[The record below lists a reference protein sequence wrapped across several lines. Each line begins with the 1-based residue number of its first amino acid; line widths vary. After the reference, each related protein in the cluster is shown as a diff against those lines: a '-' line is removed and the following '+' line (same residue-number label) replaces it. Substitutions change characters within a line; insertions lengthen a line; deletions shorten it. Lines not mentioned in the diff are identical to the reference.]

1 VVKQAKNELDA
12 LISLIDEPDRE
23 MYLTI
28 REKISGYGKEAIPRL
43 EEAWLHSENPE
54 SAERLEHIIDE
65 IRFNDLYHE
74 LKSWADFQN
83 NDLLKAFLLISKFRF
98 PDLDEDKYISEFERL
113 KQDVWLEINDNLT
126 ALEKIKVINHVLF
139 EIHQFKGQSPKQK
152 SSLNTYFLNELLD
165 SKTGNALTLGMLY
178 MTIAQQLRIPIF
190 GIDLP
195 DHFILAYMDDS
206 MPAKEIEDFMEDEV
220 LFYLNALNKGA
231 VFTQNEIELYL
242 KQMKLEIN
250 EAYFRP
256 CSNKSIIRRLIT
268 EIADTYILENMPE
281 KADTLNLLLSLL
293 D

>member
-1 VVKQAKNELDA
+1 VVKQANNELDA
-12 LISLIDEPDRE
+12 LISLIDEPDKE

-43 EEAWLHSENPE
+43 EEAWLHSESSEN
-54 SAERLEHIIDE
+54 ADRLEHIIDE

-74 LKSWADFQN
+74 LKSWSDFQH
-83 NDLLKAFLLISKFRF
+83 NDLLKAFLLLSKFRF
-98 PDLDEDKYISEFERL
+98 PDMDEEKYLSEFDQL
-113 KQDVWLEINDNLT
+113 KQDVWLEINENLT
-126 ALEKIKVINHVLF
+126 ALEKIKVMNHVLF

-152 SSLNTYFLNELLD
+152 SPLNTYFINELLD

-178 MTIAQQLRIPIF
+178 MTIAQQLDIPIF

-195 DHFILAYMDDS
+195 DHFVLAYMDDS
-206 MPAKEIEDFMEDEV
+206 MPLKDIEDYMEDEV

-242 KQMKLEIN
+242 KQMKFEVN
-250 EAYFRP
+250 DTYFRP
-256 CSNKSIIRRLIT
+256 CRNKSIIRRLIT
-268 EIADTYILENMPE
+268 EMADTYTLENMPE
-281 KADTLNLLLSLL
+281 KADTLNLLLGAL